1 MRRTDTT
8 ASMQPLMTQG
18 EELSGAVSTP
28 NSASDVNT
36 TGAVSGWPRS
46 TYAPNVSS
54 ACPQS
59 EARHVLKF

>member
-1 MRRTDTT
+1 
-8 ASMQPLMTQG
+8 MQPLMTQG

-36 TGAVSGWPRS
+36 TGAVSGRPRS

-59 EARHVLKF
+59 EARHVLTF